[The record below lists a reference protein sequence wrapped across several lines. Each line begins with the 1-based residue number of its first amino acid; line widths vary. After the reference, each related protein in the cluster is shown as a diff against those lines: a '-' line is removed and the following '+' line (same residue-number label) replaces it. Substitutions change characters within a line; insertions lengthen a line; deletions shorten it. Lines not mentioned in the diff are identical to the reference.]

1 MPINS
6 RQAHKHAGGK
16 GNGIKQHL
24 TKCLEFI
31 YQLNCFCWGCNAC
44 TRYMSWNYHQ
54 VSSLPALIHIT
65 TVNIWYEQGE
75 SSQKCKLSR
84 TWRVRKYT
92 VHVFSGTKCQG
103 TGKICSLYREF
114 IISKTLIYSIWR
126 KQAKWSL
133 YQGIVNDWFPTPN
146 ISGS

>member
-1 MPINS
+1 MLINS
-6 RQAHKHAGGK
+6 WQAHRHTGGK

-24 TKCLEFI
+24 TKRLELT
-31 YQLNCFCWGCNAC
+31 YQLSCFCWGCNAC
-44 TRYMSWNYHQ
+44 TRYMSWNYHR
-54 VSSLPALIHIT
+54 VSSLPDLIHIT

-84 TWRVRKYT
+84 TWRVKNYT
-92 VHVFSGTKCQG
+92 VHVSSGTKCRG
-103 TGKICSLYREF
+103 LGKFVHYIVSSLYWKPWLTEF
-114 IISKTLIYSIWR
+114 LG